1 MQGVQSPGM
10 QMIPGSAALV
20 QQQPTS
26 YAYQQGMGG
35 SSEFLQMQQG
45 GYMMMSPARAMQHG
59 SPFQSSGKSRP
70 SDSRP
75 LEGSVP
81 PPNFDPQMYGS
92 RLTASS
98 GGADLAYQ
106 QYAGFSPGKP

>member
-1 MQGVQSPGM
+1 
-10 QMIPGSAALV
+10 
-20 QQQPTS
+20 
-26 YAYQQGMGG
+26 MGG

-45 GYMMMSPARAMQHG
+45 GYMMMSPVRAL
-59 SPFQSSGKSRP
+59 SPTV
-70 SDSRP
+70 

-106 QYAGFSPGKP
+106 QYAGFSPFLMSEAFL